1 MKIAI
6 NGEILEVSGL
16 PEGAVP
22 VKPLTKAEYDAL
34 TDEERQA
41 DVVYAITDD
50 GGSLGSNGYRC
61 KTVESDVITASQI
74 LLMSEEELGD
84 PSKIM
89 FISAVCYSSEYMYP
103 LPYYTFSVSGTS
115 SNSYLTAANQV
126 SLYVKS
132 GLRVFASNAFLNNNW
147 RVKATVYYTVEGVS
161 GSGGTSEEVYSTEE
175 TRIGTWIDGKPLY
188 RRVLDAQTGGAD
200 IVTVHTTLS
209 DIEYIS
215 TVRGTISYYD
225 GTVGSSGSFVPLPSN
240 LGLIGFNPYTQ
251 KVWSI
256 VTGSPAASRPMR
268 IILEYTKTTDTGGA
282 A

>member
-188 RRVLDAQTGGAD
+188 RRVFSFETSVVGSWSLVHDPIPLATVQIVDACIHRTTGEIMAIGQLGN
-200 IVTVHTTLS
+200 TLS
-209 DIEYIS
+209 SVMYDSQGLKYWTNHAS
-215 TVRGTISYYD
+215 MFGTWYA
-225 GTVGSSGSFVPLPSN
+225 FVS
-240 LGLIGFNPYTQ
+240 
-251 KVWSI
+251 
-256 VTGSPAASRPMR
+256 
-268 IILEYTKTTDTGGA
+268 YTKTTDEATS
-282 A
+282 